1 MSSLKLTVGELDR
14 LGVGREVRMSFVNA
28 TPEYVASA
36 ASDLAKIGSSIT
48 YANSTA
54 STATAAVEAAGADAV
69 STSISQLFGAH
80 AAAYEAI
87 SSQAALFHQQFVQL
101 MSGGATEYAD
111 TEAVN
116 AAPLQAG
123 PQAVLGGA
131 GAAGHAL
138 STQQPLIGSAAQAG
152 SLASGVPVA
161 AAVQPG
167 AAAPAAVAATAAAPA
182 TAPVTPMAATT
193 ALAAAPAGSAAP
205 AAAGASTQPQT
216 PASVPVVTPVSAP
229 DVAGPL
235 TASAAPADA
244 EAAALSSAPMLPAA
258 MPTPQ
263 RSGPAVPQ
271 PAPSSAKGRPP
282 TPAR

>member
-1 MSSLKLTVGELDR
+1 
-14 LGVGREVRMSFVNA
+14 MSFVNA

-36 ASDLAKIGSSIT
+36 ASDLAKIGSAIT
-48 YANSTA
+48 YANSAA
-54 STATAAVEAAGADAV
+54 SGATSAVEAAGADAV

-101 MSGGATEYAD
+101 MSGGATQYAD
-111 TEAVN
+111 TEAAN
-116 AAPLQAG
+116 AAPLQAA

-131 GAAGHAL
+131 AASGHAL
-138 STQQPLIGSAAQAG
+138 SMQQPFIGSAAQAG

-182 TAPVTPMAATT
+182 TASVTPMAATT
-193 ALAAAPAGSAAP
+193 AVAAAPAGSAAP
-205 AAAGASTQPQT
+205 ATAAASTQPQT
-216 PASVPVVTPVSAP
+216 PAYAPTATPASAP
-229 DVAGPL
+229 DVSGPL
-235 TASAAPADA
+235 SASVAPVDA
-244 EAAALSSAPMLPAA
+244 EAAELSSAGMLPAA
-258 MPTPQ
+258 MPTRQ
-263 RSGPAVPQ
+263 SVPVT
-271 PAPSSAKGRPP
+271 PAPVSSPKGQPP

>member
-1 MSSLKLTVGELDR
+1 
-14 LGVGREVRMSFVNA
+14 MSFVNA

-36 ASDLAKIGSSIT
+36 ASDLAKIGSSIS

-54 STATAAVEAAGADAV
+54 STVTSAVEAAGADAV

-80 AAAYEAI
+80 AAAYQAI

-123 PQAVLGGA
+123 AQAVLGGA
-131 GAAGHAL
+131 GASGPAL
-138 STQQPLIGSAAQAG
+138 SAQPLIGSAAQAG

-161 AAVQPG
+161 AAVQPA

-182 TAPVTPMAATT
+182 TATVTPMAATT
-193 ALAAAPAGSAAP
+193 AVAAAPAGSAAS
-205 AAAGASTQPQT
+205 ATAGASTQPQT
-216 PASVPVVTPVSAP
+216 PGSGPVAIPVSAP
-229 DVAGPL
+229 DAPGPL
-235 TASAAPADA
+235 SASVAPVNAETA
-244 EAAALSSAPMLPAA
+244 ELSSAPPMLPAA
-258 MPTPQ
+258 MPAAQ
-263 RSGPAVPQ
+263 RSGPAIPPP
-271 PAPSSAKGRPP
+271 PAASPKGRPP

>member
-1 MSSLKLTVGELDR
+1 
-14 LGVGREVRMSFVNA
+14 MSFVNA

-138 STQQPLIGSAAQAG
+138 STQQPLPDGRRT
-152 SLASGVPVA
+152 L
-161 AAVQPG
+161 G
-167 AAAPAAVAATAAAPA
+167 AIAFF
-182 TAPVTPMAATT
+182 
-193 ALAAAPAGSAAP
+193 
-205 AAAGASTQPQT
+205 
-216 PASVPVVTPVSAP
+216 
-229 DVAGPL
+229 
-235 TASAAPADA
+235 
-244 EAAALSSAPMLPAA
+244 
-258 MPTPQ
+258 
-263 RSGPAVPQ
+263 RSGPQAFTQ
-271 PAPSSAKGRPP
+271 PERRLLDNFGRLVGISICLWLAAGYTLENFLAPLGLGSFGAKP
-282 TPAR
+282 